1 MATDLIS
8 ATSTSSSD
16 AGPQNWSDLPDGL
29 LHSIFLRLY
38 HTRDLLAFSSVCR
51 SWRSFATSTMA
62 AFPTSLFPPLLIL
75 PDLKRRFRRRRRT
88 IPSSLRLW
96 DLAISPE
103 TASPETFKRS
113 PVEESIL
120 AIPFLSCSHSHLLFL
135 TRCRQILAVNYITGF
150 QITSP
155 VLPFDHHPPSA
166 DSRLALLTSPVSS
179 PNCTLIILTTDCLFL
194 WKINSPDLIS
204 RPLRVRLTQLR
215 QMIVVGSR
223 VVVVARRVWA
233 LELGN
238 MLDLPQYLCPK
249 ELVVQCPTHEIFPCF
264 EKAQFVDC
272 EGEILYVCFTPS
284 NETSNGE
291 IEYKVEVFRVDMF
304 DDHMIL
310 VKMDDLGDR
319 ALFLSNGVNATGCVC
334 NNPERWGGETNAIY
348 YASYDRWF
356 LFEVGGFAPWCPI
369 YQVNT
374 AKCFHPFWD
383 YPSILQ

>member
-1 MATDLIS
+1 MATALIS
-8 ATSTSSSD
+8 TTSTTSIG

-29 LHSIFLRLY
+29 LHSILLHLY
-38 HTRDLLAFSSVCR
+38 LTRDLLAFSSVCR
-51 SWRSFATSTMA
+51 SWRSFAISTMA
-62 AFPTSLFPPLLIL
+62 AFPTSIFPPLFIFS
-75 PDLKRRFRRRRRT
+75 DTKYRSRRCRRI
-88 IPSSLRLW
+88 IPSSLLLW
-96 DLAISPE
+96 DSATSYQIAC
-103 TASPETFKRS
+103 TKTFNQS
-113 PVEESIL
+113 PVEECIL
-120 AIPFLSCSHSHLLFL
+120 SIPFLSCSHGHLLFL
-135 TRCRQILAVNYITGF
+135 TRCRQILVVNFITGF

-155 VLPFDHHPPSA
+155 VLPFNHHPSSA
-166 DSRLALLTSPVSS
+166 YSRLALLTSPVSS
-179 PNCTLIILTTDCLFL
+179 PNCTLIFLTTDCLFL

-204 RPLRVRLTQLR
+204 RPLRVRFTQLR

-223 VVVVARRVWA
+223 IVVVALVGRRVWA

-291 IEYKVEVFRVDMF
+291 TEYKVEVFRVDMF

-319 ALFLSNGVNATGCVC
+319 ALFLSDGVNATGCVC
-334 NNPERWGGETNAIY
+334 NNPERWGGKNNSIY
-348 YASYDRWF
+348 YARDDRWYR
-356 LFEVGGFAPWCPI
+356 FEVGSFVSWCK
-369 YQVNT
+369 VSHT
-374 AKCFHPFWD
+374 KCFNSFWH
-383 YPSILQ
+383 YASILQ

>member
-1 MATDLIS
+1 MHLIQDTILCGTTRVYLCI
-8 ATSTSSSD
+8 ASD
-16 AGPQNWSDLPDGL
+16 PG
-29 LHSIFLRLY
+29 Y
-38 HTRDLLAFSSVCR
+38 DLLR
-51 SWRSFATSTMA
+51 HHIPT

-120 AIPFLSCSHSHLLFL
+120 AIPFLSCSHGHLLFL
-135 TRCRQILAVNYITGF
+135 TRRRQILVVNYITGF

-155 VLPFDHHPPSA
+155 VLPFDHHPSLA
-166 DSRLALLTSPVSS
+166 YSRLALLTSPVSS
-179 PNCTLIILTTDCLFL
+179 PNCTLIFLTTDCLFL
-194 WKINSPDLIS
+194 WKINSSDLIS
-204 RPLRVRLTQLR
+204 RPLRVSLTNLR

-223 VVVVARRVWA
+223 VVVVGRRVWA

-272 EGEILYVCFTPS
+272 E
-284 NETSNGE
+284 
-291 IEYKVEVFRVDMF
+291 